1 MMVEKEVLVKDSEDV
16 EMEKVEKGEHIF
28 IQRLI
33 VDKDDAE
40 NCYLRKFTMKPGA
53 EMGMHLHDNGEH
65 VQYFLKGKMILKTE
79 SEEKVIKEGNTM
91 HIPGGV
97 KHSYENPYEEDA
109 VFLCVI
115 PSHGLNTEM
124 LE

>member
-1 MMVEKEVLVKDSEDV
+1 MVDKEVLVKDSDEV
-16 EMEKVEKGEHIF
+16 KMQEVEKGENVF

-53 EMGMHLHDNGEH
+53 KMGMHLHEDGEH

-79 SEEKVIKEGNTM
+79 SEEEIIEEGNAM
-91 HIPGGV
+91 HIPSGA

-115 PSHGLNTEM
+115 PSHGLHTEM

>member
-1 MMVEKEVLVKDSEDV
+1 MVEKEVIVKDSEDV
-16 EMEKVEKGEHIF
+16 KMEKVEKGENIF

-53 EMGMHLHDNGEH
+53 KMGMHLHDNGEH

-79 SEEKVIKEGNTM
+79 SEEKIIREGNTM
-91 HIPGGV
+91 HIPSGV

>member
-1 MMVEKEVLVKDSEDV
+1 MVDKQVLVKESDDV
-16 EMEKVEKGEHIF
+16 ELEKVEKGEHVF
-28 IQRLI
+28 IQKLI

-53 EMGMHLHDNGEH
+53 KMGMHLHDNGEH
-65 VQYFLKGKMILKTE
+65 VQYFLKGKMVLKTE
-79 SEEKVIKEGNTM
+79 AEEKIIREGNAM
-91 HIPGGV
+91 HIPSGV
-97 KHSYENPYEEDA
+97 KHSYENPYDEDA

-115 PSHGLNTEM
+115 PSKGLHTEM

>member
-1 MMVEKEVLVKDSEDV
+1 MVDKEVLVKDSDEV
-16 EMEKVEKGEHIF
+16 KMQEVEKGENVF

-53 EMGMHLHDNGEH
+53 KMGMHLHEDGEH

-79 SEEKVIKEGNTM
+79 SEEKIIEEGNAM
-91 HIPGGV
+91 HIPSGV

-115 PSHGLNTEM
+115 PSHGLHTEM